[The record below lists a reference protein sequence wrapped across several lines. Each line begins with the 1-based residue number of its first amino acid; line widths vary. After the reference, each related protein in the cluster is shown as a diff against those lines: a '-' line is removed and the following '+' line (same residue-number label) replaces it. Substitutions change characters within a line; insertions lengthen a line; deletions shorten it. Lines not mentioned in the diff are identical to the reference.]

1 MARQRRTAQM
11 LGRLGAR
18 RPSPALVLA
27 AAALFLALGGSAT
40 AGFTLG
46 RNSVGTENIKP
57 GAVKR
62 SDIGPN
68 AVDSS
73 KLVNGSVRNEDLA
86 TGIDATKV
94 SGKVGQAVTADA
106 VAGHVIGCPAGTTP
120 ALAKCFEAGLR
131 PLQAWFDAAKTC
143 ADAGRRLPETWELA
157 ALQLVGFQLGN
168 PELSAEISLGGSP
181 QLSQQTIVY
190 ASGQL
195 QAAETATTKR
205 QFRCVASPVS

>member
-1 MARQRRTAQM
+1 M
-11 LGRLGAR
+11 LGRLAAR

-27 AAALFLALGGSAT
+27 AAALFLALGGSAA

-46 RNSVGTENIKP
+46 KNTVGSENIRP
-57 GAVKR
+57 GGVKR
-62 SDIGPN
+62 TDIGAN

-73 KLVNGSVRNEDLA
+73 KLVDGSVQNADLA
-86 TGIDATKV
+86 SGIDATKV

-106 VAGHVIGCPAGTTP
+106 VAGHVIGCPAGTTA

-157 ALQLVGFQLGN
+157 ALKLAGFELGN
-168 PELSAEISLGGSP
+168 PELSAQITLGGSP

-195 QAAETATTKR
+195 QAAEAATTKR